1 MCLYKTGW
9 ESVFF
14 PVSGFYLGSQGAQL
28 LIFSEEVSHTTEFG
42 EQTRFWMVV
51 KAFWSAF
58 KKRLKKSFLKGQR
71 FFC

>member
-42 EQTRFWMVV
+42 EQTRF
-51 KAFWSAF
+51 
-58 KKRLKKSFLKGQR
+58 
-71 FFC
+71 